1 MQVRTLLVRDSLE
14 AYLDESQ
21 GASPEAGAY
30 GKGQPK
36 QDRKVVC
43 RPSHS
48 GPLHVKWHPAHAVQ
62 NPSRGGAK
70 EPGSQRARRAKPE
83 GKGEARSQAR
93 GAREP
98 RAKEPGSQGSG
109 RIILSSGLAQQNA
122 ATQLTTWRP
131 TARLEAAR
139 QLIPLSRGSGQQCK
153 CETGSQ

>member
-21 GASPEAGAY
+21 GASPDAGAY
-30 GKGQPK
+30 GKGQPR

-48 GPLHVKWHPAHAVQ
+48 GPLQVKWHPAHAVQ
-62 NPSRGGAK
+62 NPSRGKARDQ
-70 EPGSQRARRAKPE
+70 GSQRARRAKPE
-83 GKGEARSQAR
+83 GQGEAKSQAR

-109 RIILSSGLAQQNA
+109 RISPSSGLALQNA
-122 ATQLTTWRP
+122 ATQLTTWAP
-131 TARLEAAR
+131 TTRLEAAR
-139 QLIPLSRGSGQQCK
+139 QLTPKGFGQHCR
-153 CETGSQ
+153 CETSSQ